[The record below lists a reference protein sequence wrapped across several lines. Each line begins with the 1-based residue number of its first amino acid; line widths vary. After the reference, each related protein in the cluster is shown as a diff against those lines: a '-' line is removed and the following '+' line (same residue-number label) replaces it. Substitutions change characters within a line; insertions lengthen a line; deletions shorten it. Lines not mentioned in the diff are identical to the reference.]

1 MFNGVGG
8 FAFLSRGEAFLRGLG
23 RKIEIYRDAPSL
35 MMGIGELAGQR
46 RDF

>member
-23 RKIEIYRDAPSL
+23 RKIEIYRDAL
-35 MMGIGELAGQR
+35 MMGIER
-46 RDF
+46 PDF